1 MENKEE
7 IKTEDPE
14 LEVMMQAG
22 LHFGHKTNKKHPKME
37 PYIFGV
43 RNGVSVIDVSKTKEN
58 LEKAL
63 EFLAKSVSE
72 GKTILFVGTKVQVK
86 DLVKEVAQ
94 ECDMPYINER
104 WIGGTITNF
113 ETIKKRVDY
122 LKDLEKKKLE
132 GDLEKYTKKERSN
145 FNKEIESLKTKF
157 EGLKPLAKIPD
168 IVFVV
173 DTVHDDLAVKES
185 RKKQVKVVAI
195 VDTNSDPSLV
205 DYLIPANDDALTS
218 VKYIMDKIKNK
229 IVEAKKNVQP

>member
-157 EGLKPLAKIPD
+157 EGLKPLTKIPD